1 MEQQEETKDL
11 IFRLIYLMKR
21 VMDKWTESRLTGIT
35 PENLN
40 VVHLPYFMSIGDH
53 GISNHELIRKI
64 KVTKQGV
71 SKTVK
76 ELENLGLVYTE
87 KGETD
92 ARSIMIFL
100 SPQGKLLFDSIRQS
114 GLELHTEYKK
124 VVGTKNFEIT
134 LNTLIKMIDF
144 HEQQENEA

>member
-1 MEQQEETKDL
+1 MEQQDGTEDL
-11 IFRLIYLMKR
+11 IFRLVYLMKR
-21 VMDKWTESRLTGIT
+21 VMDRWTESKLAGIT
-35 PENLN
+35 PESLN

-53 GISNHELIRKI
+53 GISNHALIRKI

-87 KGETD
+87 KSETD

-100 SPQGKLLFDSIRQS
+100 SPQGKLLFDSIRQN

-124 VVGTKNFEIT
+124 FVGTKNFDTT
-134 LNTLIKMIDF
+134 LSTLTKMIDF
-144 HEQQENEA
+144 HERLENEA